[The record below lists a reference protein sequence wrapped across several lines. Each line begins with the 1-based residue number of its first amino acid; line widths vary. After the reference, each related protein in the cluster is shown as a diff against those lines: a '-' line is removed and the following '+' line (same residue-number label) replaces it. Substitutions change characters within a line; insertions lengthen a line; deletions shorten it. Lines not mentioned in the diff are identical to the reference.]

1 MKIELLPMPS
11 AGKRAHLAVAIFLVV
26 FGALLTIA
34 TFYDLEV
41 SRILTRFSLKEGE
54 YYTSDI
60 FANFFE
66 AAGMLPRALIHAASA
81 IVAGWFFAKSFTK
94 KALQAAV
101 LILAGAMAVYLLA
114 DGLDDLV
121 LYPMRHVTAEN
132 ADVAEAA
139 IAAMKPTIYFTAYA
153 LSAVIVLLAVY
164 LTGKVPLRIWMRLAL
179 VALVCCLTDFIAGEI
194 VSALKGYVD
203 RVRFRSMN
211 STYGQE
217 VGGFSLYTRWYE
229 VTDHADL
236 MRATPLVRYTDA
248 FRSYPS
254 GHTVAA
260 ASSYGLI
267 ALNDALEIKDKRVR
281 AALWIGPIVWTG
293 LTAMGRIVAGA
304 HFMSDVLFG
313 GTIAFVVMIL
323 MREIVLRRFA
333 TIKAMFPFVK
343 KREGAC
349 EPSEEK

>member
-1 MKIELLPMPS
+1 MTS
-11 AGKRAHLAVAIFLVV
+11 TGKRAHLAVAIFSVI
-26 FGALLTIA
+26 FAALLLVA

-41 SRILTRFSLKEGE
+41 SRIMTRLSLKEGE
-54 YYTSDI
+54 YYTTDL

-66 AAGMLPRALIHAASA
+66 AAGMLPCAFIRAGSA
-81 IVAGWFFAKSFTK
+81 IIVGWFFTKSFTR
-94 KALQAAV
+94 KALQAVVLLLMGAV
-101 LILAGAMAVYLLA
+101 AVYLLA
-114 DGLDDLV
+114 DGLDDV
-121 LYPMRHVTAEN
+121 ILYPMRHVTAEN
-132 ADVAEAA
+132 IEVAEAA
-139 IAAMKPTIYFTAYA
+139 IAAMKPTIYLISYVLAACIVA
-153 LSAVIVLLAVY
+153 LSVFLTRKVSLRTWSRLL
-164 LTGKVPLRIWMRLAL
+164 L
-179 VALVCCLTDFIAGEI
+179 VALVCGLTDLIAGKT

-211 STYGQE
+211 SVYGQE

-236 MRATPLVRYTDA
+236 MRETPLVHYTDA

-260 ASSYGLI
+260 ASTYGLI
-267 ALNDALEIKDKRVR
+267 ALNDALEIRDKRIR
-281 AALWIGPIVWTG
+281 AALWIVPITWTG

-323 MREIVLRRFA
+323 LREILVRRFA
-333 TIKAMFPFVK
+333 TLKAMFPFRK
-343 KREGAC
+343 KRELPC
-349 EPSEEK
+349 DPSEKER